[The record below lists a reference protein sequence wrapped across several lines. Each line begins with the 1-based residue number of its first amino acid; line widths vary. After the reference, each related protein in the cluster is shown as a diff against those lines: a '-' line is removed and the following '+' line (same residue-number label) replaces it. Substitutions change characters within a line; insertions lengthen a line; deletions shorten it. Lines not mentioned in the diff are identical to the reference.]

1 MQEESAQNR
10 HLRGQVELLETQ
22 LHSAGLQPADEEA
35 LDEPQVGCCSP
46 CPVLAC
52 VCRLFL
58 CVPSFQQLV
67 EKEEKLKQCVQ
78 PWVNVYSTG
87 SLLLC

>member
-22 LHSAGLQPADEEA
+22 LHSAGLHPADVEA

-46 CPVLAC
+46 CTVLLFC
-52 VCRLFL
+52 VC
-58 CVPSFQQLV
+58 
-67 EKEEKLKQCVQ
+67 KQ
-78 PWVNVYSTG
+78 
-87 SLLLC
+87 